1 MGGIMKILFSGKP
14 PRYHQDYSIYFL
26 TFCTD
31 KRRMLL
37 HYHSVPEMLI
47 DNLKFYEEKIKELIA
62 FTIMP
67 DYIHALVEIE
77 SIKDLSAF
85 LRDFKKHTSKE
96 IKKKLLFEE
105 EHVWQRGTMDHCIR
119 VSWENKDF
127 QNHLEYIFYNSYKH
141 LRVKPKDFPFHN
153 FIEVVQKGRL
163 EIDFCDF
170 DENEFPFRGLYEE

>member
-1 MGGIMKILFSGKP
+1 MGGIMKNFFSGKP

-37 HYHSVPEMLI
+37 Q
-47 DNLKFYEEKIKELIA
+47 IKELIA

-67 DYIHALVEIE
+67 DHIHTLVEIE

-96 IKKKLLFEE
+96 IKKRLLFKE

-119 VSWENKDF
+119 VSWEDKDF

-153 FIEVVQKGRL
+153 FIEVVQKGWL